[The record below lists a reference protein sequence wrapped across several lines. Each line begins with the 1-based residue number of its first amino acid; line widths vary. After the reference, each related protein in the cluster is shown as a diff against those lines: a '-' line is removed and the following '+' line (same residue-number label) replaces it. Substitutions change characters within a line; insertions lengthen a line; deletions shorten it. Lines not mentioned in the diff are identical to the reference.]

1 MSQGFCIA
9 YTPAPEPVKLSELR
23 AKTDRQLSK
32 LIHSKLELGL
42 TFLALVEETYSD
54 GNPDHAERVLRRAE
68 QAVTEVKQLL
78 PVLSEEQR
86 RGFGPTL
93 NRLQESLDRPGRN
106 RERSRYH
113 EASMSD
119 RKSTRL

>member
-1 MSQGFCIA
+1 MSQGFFTA

-42 TFLALVEETYSD
+42 TFLALVEETCSD

-86 RGFGPTL
+86 RGFAPTVS
-93 NRLQESLDRPGRN
+93 RLQESLDRF
-106 RERSRYH
+106 RESPKSYT
-113 EASMSD
+113 AS
-119 RKSTRL
+119 TC